1 MVLRDLSTRMFSAS
15 VPSIFVSFI
24 TALGIALFT
33 GAVAL
38 TRDWQ
43 PMAPQHLGLLSA
55 SAGFLFFGYVFSIK
69 AMRAGEV
76 AFVSPFRYT
85 ILVWALLLGIVVFRE
100 FPDDWTLAGAA
111 IVVMMGI
118 YTFYRE
124 RRLMLRAAVATPAA
138 SAAKPT
144 AE

>member
-1 MVLRDLSTRMFSAS
+1 
-15 VPSIFVSFI
+15 VPSIFVSFVP
-24 TALGIALFT
+24 AAGIAAFT

-43 PMAPQHLGLLSA
+43 PVAPQHLGLLSA
-55 SAGFLFFGYVFSIK
+55 TAGFLIVGYVYSIK
-69 AMRAGEV
+69 AKREGEG

-85 ILVWALLLGIVVFRE
+85 IMIWALLLGIAVFGE
-100 FPDDWTLAGAA
+100 FPDAWTLAGAA
-111 IVVMMGI
+111 IVVVMGI

-138 SAAKPT
+138 SVAKPT